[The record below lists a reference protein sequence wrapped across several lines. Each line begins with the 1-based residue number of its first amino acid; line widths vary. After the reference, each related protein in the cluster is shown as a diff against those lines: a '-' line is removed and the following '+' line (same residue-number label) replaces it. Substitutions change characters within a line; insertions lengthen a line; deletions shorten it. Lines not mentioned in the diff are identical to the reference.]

1 MPKQW
6 FYISNGSQYGPV
18 SSQQL
23 LALCKNGT
31 VAPSDMLW
39 TEGLVDWKAAG
50 ELPKLFPAG
59 KTTAPPPAGAAST
72 APPPLAVRVAAA
84 QPQADTVAPTTAMPA
99 PVASKLGGMFGKIK
113 DKAQAAMKQAT
124 SAGTGTT
131 SAKSGVSRFIA
142 GAKEKIQPRTSSSPG
157 DPATPAGQQGPS
169 SAELLVQAKE
179 YFSERRYGQ
188 AEAIL
193 IQVSQVSVATE
204 EIQDLTSEVQATISA
219 RAFYA
224 GGHPTA
230 LDAAEGVLRFDKLGI
245 EFIPDDP
252 TRNAYLRVDYDQIAS
267 VLEPRRGSVPPS
279 FQNKMA
285 RRKTAGSAM
294 KMLGNFGAG
303 FLDNRVARSV
313 AKGTAKAAG
322 GAISDSGNISGKPD
336 NRVRVRAKID
346 GTAYKLSFD
355 TCGDSP
361 ELMEQ
366 SALALYQQCIPIQS
380 LFGAMR
386 KPTATAAAS
395 ESTADSPDTPT
406 APLAASKA
414 VVVGC
419 GKCEAKLRAKAPGI
433 VQCPKCG
440 AKIRVREEM
449 FNG

>member
-1 MPKQW
+1 MSKQW
-6 FYISNGSQYGPV
+6 FYISNGTQCGPV
-18 SSQQL
+18 SPQQL
-23 LALCKNGT
+23 LALCKSGT
-31 VAPSDMLW
+31 VTPSDMLW
-39 TEGLVDWKAAG
+39 TEGLADWKVAG
-50 ELPKLFPAG
+50 EVPSLFPAG
-59 KTTAPPPAGAAST
+59 EATVSPPPGSAST
-72 APPPLAVRVAAA
+72 APTP
-84 QPQADTVAPTTAMPA
+84 PA

-124 SAGTGTT
+124 SAGTGTG
-131 SAKSGVSRFIA
+131 SAKSSVSRLIA
-142 GAKEKIQPRTSSSPG
+142 GAKEKVQARTPSSPG
-157 DPATPAGQQGPS
+157 DPATAAGQQGLDP
-169 SAELLVQAKE
+169 AELLVQARE
-179 YFSERRYGQ
+179 YVSERRYGQ
-188 AEAIL
+188 AEEIL
-193 IQVSQVSVATE
+193 VQVSQISVATE

-230 LDAAEGVLRFDKLGI
+230 VDAAEGLLRFDKLGI

-252 TRNAYLRVDYDQIAS
+252 AGKAYLRVAYDQIAG
-267 VLEPRRGSVPPS
+267 VLEPRRGSKPPS
-279 FQNKMA
+279 FQKKMA
-285 RRKTAGSAM
+285 RRKTTGGAVKLLGRFGS
-294 KMLGNFGAG
+294 G
-303 FLDNRVARSV
+303 FIDDRIGRAV

-322 GAISDSGNISGKPD
+322 GAISDSGNVRGKPD
-336 NRVRVRAKID
+336 NRVRVRTRID

-366 SALALYQQCIPIQS
+366 AAVALYQQCISIQS
-380 LFGAMR
+380 SFGAKR
-386 KPTATAAAS
+386 KPAPTAAAN
-395 ESTADSPDTPT
+395 ESTADSPEVAT
-406 APLAASKA
+406 APSAASKA